1 MSSLLKKSA
10 VAAFG
15 FPVIPKAPDIPKE
28 PEEAEPGSPPEE
40 QPPEPEITA
49 EELYR
54 RKLLEIERRTQEIER
69 DAYSKGF
76 SQGEKDGLDY
86 GKKSVQVVSSQLER
100 LAKHMEDLPAKVLE
114 DYRDWLIRTSMG
126 IARQIVTRE
135 LRTDPDIVAELAREL
150 IDEAEQHSTLTVY
163 LNPHDLETIE
173 KKAGLAPEGDR
184 KNFVLKADREIERGG
199 CRIESAIQLLET
211 SVAGMF
217 ENLEKQLRQNGE
229 KP

>member
-1 MSSLLKKSA
+1 LSSLLKKSA

-15 FPVIPKAPDIPKE
+15 FPVIPKAPDIAKE

-40 QPPEPEITA
+40 QPSEPEITA
-49 EELYR
+49 EEQYR

-86 GKKSVQVVSSQLER
+86 GKKSVQVVCSQLER
-100 LAKHMEDLPAKVLE
+100 IAKHLEDLPAKVLA
-114 DYRDWLIRTSMG
+114 DYRDWLIRTSIG

-135 LRTDPDIVAELAREL
+135 LRTDPEIVADLAREL

-163 LNPHDLETIE
+163 LNPHDLEAIE

-184 KNFVLKADREIERGG
+184 KYFVLKADREMERGG
-199 CRIESAIQLLET
+199 CRIESGIQLLET
-211 SVAGMF
+211 SIAGMF

-229 KP
+229 IP